1 MIEQGEV
8 QSNEVN
14 QNTTA
19 SSNILNKTEK
29 QEEKKVD
36 ENFDNKNFFLIIKIK
51 HGFNGQT

>member
-1 MIEQGEV
+1 MIEQGEF